1 MIKLYVNKNHLTVRE
16 RELLTSGS
24 VNAYQ
29 VLFEFSPDW
38 DGLER
43 TAVFRSSKKSVSVL
57 LGADGE
63 CKIPWEV
70 LSFHGQRIYAG
81 VCGTRGGDL
90 VLPTVW
96 ADLGTVQEGACPG
109 EPSSPPTP
117 ELWEQALEKKGDALG
132 YTEAGELGLYA
143 GETLLSSV
151 PVSGGGGGV
160 VPGPPGPEGPPG
172 PKGDKG
178 DKGDPGPAGADGRDG
193 KDGAPGPQGEP
204 GKDGKD
210 GAPGPSGPAGADGAP
225 GQNGENG
232 ATFMPSV
239 SPEGIISWTNDGGLP
254 NPDPVNI
261 KGPPGEVGT
270 GGSSLSL
277 DVYSTEE
284 TRIGTWINGKPIYRK
299 CFSLTTPPSS
309 ATVWYDETKIESF
322 E

>member
-132 YTEAGELGLYA
+132 
-143 GETLLSSV
+143 
-151 PVSGGGGGV
+151 
-160 VPGPPGPEGPPG
+160 
-172 PKGDKG
+172 
-178 DKGDPGPAGADGRDG
+178 
-193 KDGAPGPQGEP
+193 
-204 GKDGKD
+204 
-210 GAPGPSGPAGADGAP
+210 
-225 GQNGENG
+225 
-232 ATFMPSV
+232 
-239 SPEGIISWTNDGGLP
+239 
-254 NPDPVNI
+254 
-261 KGPPGEVGT
+261 
-270 GGSSLSL
+270 
-277 DVYSTEE
+277 
-284 TRIGTWINGKPIYRK
+284 
-299 CFSLTTPPSS
+299 
-309 ATVWYDETKIESF
+309 
-322 E
+322 